1 VESLNRQTV
10 VGWCALPTRAGS
22 PARNPLV
29 DKAPSW
35 HAAASHLV
43 FGPPSLSWCGPNR
56 VPIERSVT
64 GFASN
69 ASAEYP
75 YLGRHTDC
83 RGKDRT
89 DAAGLVSRPD
99 RNGQQWHR
107 GLPDAD
113 EGKELRVRTL
123 SALPPWLMIAI
134 GFVFFAAISAGCR
147 FALSRVASPERG
159 AELEDYAG
167 KLLGVFGA
175 TFAFLIGFAV
185 TITWSAV
192 SAGQDA
198 VDLQASSA
206 QQLSW
211 ATSAIQD
218 QAGAAGVNGN
228 LRSYLDSVVNKDGPA
243 FADGNFSALPSAE
256 TFDTLQN
263 SVHQVA
269 SGQGNTDPVAS
280 GMVSAAASLTA
291 AQSKVTAVAQ
301 RSLPTILIAL
311 ILLSGSLLAA
321 TVGMSA
327 LTVKRPYLMYAWA
340 LLAAVSLA
348 VVLMMDFPFSG
359 GVTVNLGPL
368 SVAAGS
374 L

>member
-1 VESLNRQTV
+1 M
-10 VGWCALPTRAGS
+10 
-22 PARNPLV
+22 
-29 DKAPSW
+29 
-35 HAAASHLV
+35 
-43 FGPPSLSWCGPNR
+43 
-56 VPIERSVT
+56 
-64 GFASN
+64 
-69 ASAEYP
+69 
-75 YLGRHTDC
+75 
-83 RGKDRT
+83 
-89 DAAGLVSRPD
+89 
-99 RNGQQWHR
+99 
-107 GLPDAD
+107 
-113 EGKELRVRTL
+113 RTL

-147 FALSRVASPERG
+147 FALSRVASPERS

-167 KLLGVFGA
+167 KLLSVFGA
-175 TFAFLIGFAV
+175 TFAFLVGFAV

-218 QAGAAGVNGN
+218 QAGAAEVNGN
-228 LRSYLDSVVNKDGPA
+228 LRNYLDTVVNKDGPA

-269 SGQGNTDPVAS
+269 SGHGNTDPVAS

-340 LLAAVSLA
+340 FLAAVSLA
-348 VVLMMDFPFSG
+348 VVLMIDFPFSG
-359 GVTVNLGPL
+359 GITVNLGPL